1 MANKWDE
8 LAEKYYNFSCIDP
21 ITNMCSITNASKKT
35 KKTTQPKV
43 TNRVSTTAS
52 TAKKY
57 SYNFDKGRTDKRVSL
72 NVAPLINGSVSS
84 DSNFVERVTYVLGQK
99 KLSTAYVYGFLY
111 GCLNKSCGLI
121 FPYTPTVSVSHQVNY
136 DTTDIFHSNLSA
148 VHYKNSPPPSIGLNA
163 TFTADTRDNA
173 LHMLSAL
180 WFLRA
185 VTKCDF
191 GEHNGNNDNNYPGL
205 PPPVL
210 YLNGYNQIMDN
221 IPVVVESFSY
231 NLPEDKDYVSIGI
244 NLNCR
249 DSNKFIYTGVN
260 EAEPQS
266 GNMLFNGIK
275 TALESIT
282 SEKTTVTYNGK
293 SDSQYYFNNWLP
305 TELKFDIKLRVVPNL
320 LKYKKQFDLNKYKMG
335 IYNLPK
341 LSGSLFVPTSNGNV
355 NMSCIEYNDIVDMII
370 NEGKEQIS
378 ELMSDTP
385 IQTLQTSISSNQTS
399 ISSSN
404 QSMIPN
410 DIIVRN
416 KINDIMQNTEQNIK
430 DFKKNNNQTLQPKT
444 YKFDRSGWTW

>member
-1 MANKWDE
+1 MAINSNNWSDI
-8 LAEKYYNFSCIDP
+8 AQKYYDSSCIDP
-21 ITNMCSITNASKKT
+21 VTNMCSITNAVKKV
-35 KKTTQPKV
+35 KKTTQPKI
-43 TNRVSTTAS
+43 TNRVSTTNA
-52 TAKKY
+52 TVKKY

-72 NVAPLINGSVSS
+72 NVAPLINGSTSS

-121 FPYTPTVSVSHQVNY
+121 FPYTPTVSVGHQVNY
-136 DTTDIFHSNLSA
+136 DTTDIFHSNLST
-148 VHYKNSPPPSIGLNA
+148 VHYKNSPPPSIGINA

-191 GEHNGNNDNNYPGL
+191 GEHTGNNDNNYPGL

-266 GNMLFNGIK
+266 GTMLFNGIK
-275 TALESIT
+275 TALEAIT
-282 SEKTTVTYNGK
+282 SENTTITYNGK
-293 SDSQYYFNNWLP
+293 SSSQYYFNNWLP

-341 LSGSLFVPTSNGNV
+341 LSGSLFVPSSNGNI
-355 NMSCIEYNDIVDMII
+355 NMSCIE
-370 NEGKEQIS
+370 K
-378 ELMSDTP
+378 
-385 IQTLQTSISSNQTS
+385 
-399 ISSSN
+399 
-404 QSMIPN
+404 N
-410 DIIVRN
+410 DIINLLAQEAETQENFIKSTN
-416 KINDIMQNTEQNIK
+416 KIESLKNQMLEENEKYYKKVMQDVKT
-430 DFKKNNNQTLQPKT
+430 NNNGILQSKT
-444 YKFDRSGWTW
+444 YTFDKSGWTW